1 MKTDE
6 QRERASAAG
15 KAWHAR
21 NREYVKA
28 NGLSRYTLSE
38 EDSVWLRVDKGDGC
52 WEWRGAM
59 FSNGYGRFDRRGP
72 RKICMAHR
80 LVYEYVKGPIPEGLD
95 LDHLCRNRACV
106 NPDHLEPVT
115 RQVNL
120 MRGETL
126 SGANARKTHCKNGHA
141 FTPDNLS
148 PEFPG
153 RRVCLICRTANR
165 KRTNKAYREANR
177 EKMAAYMREWHIKN
191 KGRRRKRKAA

>member
-6 QRERASAAG
+6 QRARSSDAA

-21 NREYVKA
+21 NREYVQA
-28 NGLSRYTLSE
+28 NGLTRYTLSE
-38 EDSVWLRVDKGDGC
+38 EDSVWLRVEKSEDC

-59 FSNGYGRFDRRGP
+59 FRNGYGRFDRRGP
-72 RKICMAHR
+72 RRICMAHR

-95 LDHLCRNRACV
+95 LDHLCRNRRCV

-115 RQVNL
+115 RRVNL

-126 SGANARKTHCKNGHA
+126 IRANAKKTHCRNGHA
-141 FTPDNLS
+141 FTPENLS

-153 RRVCLICRTANR
+153 RRVCLICRTANK
-165 KRTNKAYREANR
+165 KRTTKAYHEANR
-177 EKMAAYMREWHIKN
+177 EKRAVYMREWW
-191 KGRRRKRKAA
+191 RKRKAARPLDV